1 MRQVLLDLH
10 KKMRVRLSKQ
20 SEEDVNGN
28 APGPTKPL
36 KSEKR
41 KSDENFNSLSKSPKL
56 DDYATAIA
64 ECGLCVDP
72 APKIESIL
80 EKNRKKS
87 GNFEKIDKQLFRY
100 SKSFRIS
107 LGTRTI
113 SQNAAEAR
121 LSDKV
126 DLFRQKIVI
135 GSTDLIFAIASDNL

>member
-1 MRQVLLDLH
+1 
-10 KKMRVRLSKQ
+10 MRVRLSKQ

-87 GNFEKIDKQLFRY
+87 GNFEKTEKQLFRY